1 MEFIFN
7 LSEQYLFEKLL
18 FIGQLIFW
26 VFCYFFLFFFE
37 STVRRGCRAGSII
50 DIVKYVNS
58 EFESYCFL

>member
-7 LSEQYLFEKLL
+7 LREQYLFEKLL

-37 STVRRGCRAGSII
+37 STVRRGRAGSII

>member
-7 LSEQYLFEKLL
+7 LREQYLFEKLL

-26 VFCYFFLFFFE
+26 VFCYFFPFFFE
-37 STVRRGCRAGSII
+37 STVRTGCRAGSII
-50 DIVKYVNS
+50 YIVKYVNS